1 MARGCTSHCLN
12 CDRHFSSDSAFSA
25 HRAGSYRKGGMR
37 QCLDPGIIQELDSMT
52 SHCRIAEGKA
62 KGEAV
67 TVWFDHEARE
77 KLAQVFKG
85 REK

>member
-1 MARGCTSHCLN
+1 
-12 CDRHFSSDSAFSA
+12 
-25 HRAGSYRKGGMR
+25 MR
-37 QCLDPGIIQELDSMT
+37 QCLDPGIIPELDSMT